1 VDQDRKT
8 RKQSFIN
15 ALVPGW
21 LPTRGQVLRNTR
33 TVLVVGGTLLG
44 VLILLYVISL
54 IFDVKLLDLLK
65 ILAVPITVGAAVPL
79 LNWLQKKR
87 ELGIETERAQ
97 DEALQGYL
105 DYMSQ
110 LLTDKQHPLSRAQ
123 QGDDLSTVARAR
135 TLTVL
140 ARLDA
145 DRKARVAQFLYESG
159 LILKSFQYEP
169 GLILKSRQYEPDL
182 IRKRVPQ
189 VLELNGADLRN
200 ANLHKAALSGAGL
213 RGANL
218 VEADLREANLSRADL
233 RETNLVEADLR
244 GANLVEADLREAIL
258 TRADISGAYL
268 READLSRADL
278 HGGANLVNA
287 NLDGANLRGTNLV
300 DVKLRGANLRRATL
314 SSGSLGGADLRGAD
328 LFEAE
333 VEMAD
338 MEDANLSRAFL
349 RKANLGYANLRGA
362 DLNQASLRDANLDL
376 AKLDG
381 ANLSY
386 GTDLREADLNRA
398 SLEGA
403 NLSRVHLRTIWRMRM
418 IDERWTALSWT
429 ILIWVILRFSSDED
443 QNTGQSRADSV
454 WIKLFDRITKT
465 DLSGAN
471 LHRAY
476 LKGAILTKEQLTA
489 CRSLEGATMPNGQKY
504 EDWLKSR
511 GEDGKNSGSS

>member
-21 LPTRGQVLRNTR
+21 LPTRGEVLRNTR

-79 LNWLQKKR
+79 LNWLQRKR

-110 LLTDKQHPLSRAQ
+110 LLTDKQHPLSRAR
-123 QGDDLSTVARAR
+123 QGDNLSTVARAR

-159 LILKSFQYEP
+159 LLLNSFQHEP
-169 GLILKSRQYEPDL
+169 GLLLKSRQYEPDL
-182 IRKRVPQ
+182 IRKRLPQ

-200 ANLHKAALSGAGL
+200 ANLHKATLSGAG
-213 RGANL
+213 
-218 VEADLREANLSRADL
+218 
-233 RETNLVEADLR
+233 LR

-258 TRADISGAYL
+258 TRADLSDAYL

-287 NLDGANLRGTNLV
+287 DLDGANLRGTNLI

-314 SSGSLGGADLRGAD
+314 SSGSLGGADLRDAD

-333 VEMAD
+333 VELAH

-349 RKANLGYANLRGA
+349 RKANLSYANLRGA
-362 DLNQASLRDANLDL
+362 DLNQASLRDANLYL

-386 GTDLREADLNRA
+386 GTDLREADLNKA

-418 IDERWTALSWT
+418 IGERWTALSWT

-443 QNTGQSRADSV
+443 QNWT
-454 WIKLFDRITKT
+454 
-465 DLSGAN
+465 
-471 LHRAY
+471 
-476 LKGAILTKEQLTA
+476 
-489 CRSLEGATMPNGQKY
+489 
-504 EDWLKSR
+504 
-511 GEDGKNSGSS
+511 